1 MARSFV
7 KGIAD
12 VTGELAYGF
21 LELCQISAERRVSI
35 RGARHDGHVDLAT
48 VENNI
53 VKCRGRDA
61 EAGKPKWLASGKE
74 RLFALAS

>member
-21 LELCQISAERRVSI
+21 LELCQISAERRVI
-35 RGARHDGHVDLAT
+35 RSARHDGHVDLAT
-48 VENNI
+48 FENNI
-53 VKCRGRDA
+53 VECRGRDA

-74 RLFALAS
+74 RLFASAS